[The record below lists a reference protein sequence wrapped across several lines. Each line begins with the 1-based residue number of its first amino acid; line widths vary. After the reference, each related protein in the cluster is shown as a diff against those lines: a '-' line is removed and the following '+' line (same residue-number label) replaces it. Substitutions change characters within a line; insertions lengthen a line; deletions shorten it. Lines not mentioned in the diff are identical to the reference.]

1 MQWAVVEGNSPLA
14 DTREVRNY
22 FIKGAKRSNALDYP
36 NREWGYGA
44 LDVYGVFLELSGNR
58 RVNL

>member
-22 FIKGAKRSNALDYP
+22 FIKGARRMNALDYP

-58 RVNL
+58 RGNL

>member
-1 MQWAVVEGNSPLA
+1 MAQFMQWAVVEGNSPLA

-36 NREWGYGA
+36 NREWGYGRLNVLGA
-44 LDVYGVFLELSGNR
+44 FEVLRG
-58 RVNL
+58 